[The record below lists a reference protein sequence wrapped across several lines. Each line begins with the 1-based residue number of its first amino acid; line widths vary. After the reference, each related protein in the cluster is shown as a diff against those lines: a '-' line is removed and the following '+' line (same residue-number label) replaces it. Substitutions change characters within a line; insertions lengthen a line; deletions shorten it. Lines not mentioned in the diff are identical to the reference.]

1 MTRREDIDMRSDL
14 LELNITLEQV
24 QEISGLSDRDLQ
36 NYEATK
42 SHRTIFLV
50 LSSRLTAVC
59 LRRGEVKEITEIL
72 SWFNSRQILRNILDK
87 VYSYIKLIRAID
99 INDQLE
105 AAGNPTLNLSDRH
118 QVIEAISS
126 AQEDLLRAL
135 KTERI
140 LRDNKE
146 FIANNPHMFVS
157 NLTAL
162 PTLQVSEQ
170 ASEYGRLLDETLQI
184 AVGVR
189 QEINKL
195 QG

>member
-1 MTRREDIDMRSDL
+1 MRSDL
-14 LELNITLEQV
+14 QELNLTLEQV
-24 QEISGLSDRDLQ
+24 QEILGLSDRDVQ
-36 NYEATK
+36 DYEATK
-42 SHRTIFLV
+42 SHHTLFLS
-50 LSSRLTAVC
+50 LSSRFTSVC
-59 LRRGEVKEITEIL
+59 LRRSDVQEITDLL
-72 SWFNSRQILRNILDK
+72 SWLHSRKILKNILDK
-87 VYSYIKLIRAID
+87 VYNYIKLIKAID

-105 AAGNPTLNLSDRH
+105 AAGNPTLNLSDRQ
-118 QVIEAISS
+118 QVIEAIS
-126 AQEDLLRAL
+126 AAREDLLRAL

-140 LRDNKE
+140 LRENKD
-146 FIANNPHMFVS
+146 FIDSNPHMFAS

>member
-1 MTRREDIDMRSDL
+1 MKSKK
-14 LELNITLEQV
+14 
-24 QEISGLSDRDLQ
+24 LQ
-36 NYEATK
+36 
-42 SHRTIFLV
+42 IFKLV
-50 LSSRLTAVC
+50 C
-59 LRRGEVKEITEIL
+59 FPK
-72 SWFNSRQILRNILDK
+72 NSRNILDR
-87 VYSYIKLIRAID
+87 VYSYIKLIKAID

-126 AQEDLLRAL
+126 AREDLLRAL

-146 FIANNPHMFVS
+146 FIANNPHMFAS